1 MTVKE
6 LKEYLASKDD
16 DLKVLIESSDGEYYA
31 CEATKIELNDTNI
44 IITG

>member
-1 MTVKE
+1 MTAKE
-6 LKEYLASKDD
+6 LKEYLVDKND

-31 CEATKIELNDTNI
+31 CEATKIEINDTNI